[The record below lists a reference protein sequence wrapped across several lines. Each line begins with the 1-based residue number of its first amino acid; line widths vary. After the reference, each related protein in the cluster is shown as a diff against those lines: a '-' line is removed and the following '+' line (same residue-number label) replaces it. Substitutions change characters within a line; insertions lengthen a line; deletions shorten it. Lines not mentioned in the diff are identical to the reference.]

1 MAEVKRLLD
10 ATRSLKHQAALSVA
24 YGAGLRVAEVSA
36 LKVSDIDSKR
46 MLLRIERGKGGRY
59 RNAMLPE
66 GLLLLL
72 RDWWR
77 AGRQQG
83 VLLPEGWLFPGQ
95 SASAPIS
102 TRQLYRVVVEAAD
115 AAAERGIQPICEV
128 LGTVYANSAFHGSR
142 LDVSHIGGVMETLV
156 SQVEQRGIDRHEIA
170 DKMVFISHET
180 YTPARGGSAA
190 AEINA
195 LRGAFGA
202 DAGKIVIAN
211 TKGFT
216 GHAMGAGIEDV
227 VAIKALET
235 GIVPPVP
242 NYKEPDPDLGV
253 LNLSTGGQ
261 YPIQYALRLAA
272 GFGSQVAMT
281 LTRWTPMPD
290 GRRRA
295 PNELGY
301 AYRIIDQA
309 AWQRWLDSL
318 SGHTGS
324 TLEVDHRRLRIV
336 DLGAPKTPVE
346 SRVRLAIPYAGRMG
360 SPVAGGAARAAASV
374 AAAPAPVASPAP
386 APAAYAA
393 PGGRGLTGRA

>member
-1 MAEVKRLLD
+1 
-10 ATRSLKHQAALSVA
+10 
-24 YGAGLRVAEVSA
+24 
-36 LKVSDIDSKR
+36 
-46 MLLRIERGKGGRY
+46 
-59 RNAMLPE
+59 MLP
-66 GLLLLL
+66 
-72 RDWWR
+72 R
-77 AGRQQG
+77 
-83 VLLPEGWLFPGQ
+83 
-95 SASAPIS
+95 
-102 TRQLYRVVVEAAD
+102 
-115 AAAERGIQPICEV
+115 ERGIQPICEV
-128 LGTVYANSAFHGSR
+128 LGTVIANSAFHGSR
-142 LDVSHIGGVMETLV
+142 LDVNHIGGVMETLV
-156 SQVEQRGIDRHEIA
+156 SQVEQRGVDRHEIA
-170 DKMVFISHET
+170 DKLVFISHET

-253 LNLSTGGQ
+253 LNLSTGGP
-261 YPIQYALRLAA
+261 YPIRYALRLAA

-290 GRRRA
+290 GRHRA
-295 PNELGY
+295 PDELGY

-346 SRVRLAIPYAGRMG
+346 SRMRLPIPYAGRMG
-360 SPVAGGAARAAASV
+360 SPVAGGAAAVAAAPAS
-374 AAAPAPVASPAP
+374 AGAAPAPTPYAAPAPVAAPAAPSAPATPP
-386 APAAYAA
+386 APAAPPA
-393 PGGRGLTGRA
+393 PVEVTDPVLDKVTEIVSGLDGLPAQTCSTLTLTSKPTSASTPSNRPKSSPPSASTTRSNATTP